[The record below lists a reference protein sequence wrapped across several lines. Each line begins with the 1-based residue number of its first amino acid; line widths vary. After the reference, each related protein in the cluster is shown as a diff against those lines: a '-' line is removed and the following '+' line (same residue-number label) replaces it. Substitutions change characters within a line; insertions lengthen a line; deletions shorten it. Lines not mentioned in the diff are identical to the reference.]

1 MYLHNT
7 NHLCL
12 LWCSRGI
19 FLRKASLKIIHNR
32 ISRYAWV
39 LYATKLY
46 SSVGYVLLLPYTQ
59 NNIYC
64 AYEIIDCSSST
75 SSCLKKLW
83 STRTVFAKWIVF
95 LRPSNVACEWKHRK
109 TLRGYLHLCV
119 VILLMQTH
127 IMIDRFLT
135 WDCLQQSSNNVIILY
150 ICNGSTINMS
160 FFASKIF

>member
-32 ISRYAWV
+32 ISWYACV
-39 LYATKLY
+39 LYATKFY

-95 LRPSNVACEWKHRK
+95 LRPSNVACEMKTQK
-109 TLRGYLHLCV
+109 TLYGYLHLPV
-119 VILLMQTH
+119 TLLLMQTH
-127 IMIDRFLT
+127 ISCVT
-135 WDCLQQSSNNVIILY
+135 VIKNMTSY
-150 ICNGSTINMS
+150 II
-160 FFASKIF
+160 